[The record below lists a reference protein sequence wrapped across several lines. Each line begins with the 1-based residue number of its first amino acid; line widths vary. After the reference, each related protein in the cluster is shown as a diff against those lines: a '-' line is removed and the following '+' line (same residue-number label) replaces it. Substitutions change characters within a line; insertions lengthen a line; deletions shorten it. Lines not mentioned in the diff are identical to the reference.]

1 MVSSQSEWS
10 SKFHSKFIMSLEK
23 TKKINS
29 KKSIKMFEASR
40 KINAENL
47 RLNLWNGFSLIDS
60 LIVLGGV

>member
-1 MVSSQSEWS
+1 
-10 SKFHSKFIMSLEK
+10 MSLEK

-47 RLNLWNGFSLIDS
+47 RLNL
-60 LIVLGGV
+60 